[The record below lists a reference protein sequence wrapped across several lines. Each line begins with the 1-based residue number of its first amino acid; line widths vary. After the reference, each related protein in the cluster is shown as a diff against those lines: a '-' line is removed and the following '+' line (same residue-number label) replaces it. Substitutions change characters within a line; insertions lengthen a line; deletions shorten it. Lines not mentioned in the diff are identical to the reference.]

1 MPAPGKFFRSQL
13 PTTTTT
19 TKDKIRGNKTCPKKI
34 THRSSEACK
43 RVDLG
48 ESSPVLKTVRVV
60 CTDPDATDYSSEE
73 ELSGLENKK
82 LIREIRIPVNL
93 QTVASSEYCDTFAS
107 TGLGFSE
114 EVRLQEVWKPFSNTP
129 NKKSRPKNHLK
140 KQSSMLQVYKRV
152 QASGVTKSVSSLSF
166 KRGREKGTKY
176 RGVRQRRWGK
186 WAAEIRE
193 PSKGVRHW
201 LGTYNTA
208 EEAATAYDKAAR
220 RIIGPAAPTNFPDLN
235 NNKDLER
242 GKALVPFSDGSCA
255 SLSCISEEGSSDIC
269 SDEEWLQRSFQF
281 PPLYVSTSD
290 SLVEDVASEDA
301 AGSLF
306 LPQSPSCSFSSDF
319 LANCAQDS
327 GIQATT
333 VNNNNFPGL
342 DNCVLL
348 SEDTLDSLDVEKQ
361 GKTGEQTVGH
371 PDDIM
376 NPLVPPV
383 NYDAFFVSEFGQDFD
398 EDSKDLLLPI
408 PDSLELLPCGE
419 NDISSLDF
427 DLDTEEFP
435 WLNF

>member
-1 MPAPGKFFRSQL
+1 MPGPSKRYRFQ
-13 PTTTTT
+13 PTVTP
-19 TKDKIRGNKTCPKKI
+19 TKVSNSKATAYKKKVSNCFSGVVGRDGLCESIRI
-34 THRSSEACK
+34 R
-43 RVDLG
+43 
-48 ESSPVLKTVRVV
+48 TVRVV
-60 CTDPDATDYSSEE
+60 CTDPDATDYSSDEDASS
-73 ELSGLENKK
+73 LRRKK
-82 LIREIRIPVNL
+82 LIQEIHIPANIESSKYDLFSRSDLFSDGEVIREDRKSLSMKQKKRVKAKKRSYRQSMSL
-93 QTVASSEYCDTFAS
+93 TAYERVKAG
-107 TGLGFSE
+107 GLTKSGAFWGY
-114 EVRLQEVWKPFSNTP
+114 RSNTQ
-129 NKKSRPKNHLK
+129 NGSK
-140 KQSSMLQVYKRV
+140 YK
-152 QASGVTKSVSSLSF
+152 
-166 KRGREKGTKY
+166 
-176 RGVRQRRWGK
+176 GVRQRRWGK